1 MATWNTAEKN
11 GRWRGGRVVASN
23 GYVLV
28 RVGRGHRL
36 ADVRGYAYEHR
47 LVAERTLGRRLRP
60 GEIPHHLDGDRQ
72 NNRPD
77 NLAVVP
83 SPRHHRA
90 AHRTRHDLRAPDDPN
105 PLVACGCGCGARL
118 LRFDAENRPRRFL
131 PGHNPHARPTLDA
144 VLRALRSGPLS
155 RAGVIDAAGHTARAT
170 AVALT
175 RLKRRGRVRRL
186 RWGVWALAAPPEE
199 GARGR

>member
-1 MATWNTAEKN
+1 MANWNTAGKN
-11 GRWRGGRVVASN
+11 GQWRGGRVVASN

-28 RVGRGHRL
+28 RVGTSHHL

-47 LVAERTLGRRLRP
+47 LVAERKLGRRLLP

-90 AHRTRHDLRAPDDPN
+90 AHRKRHDLRAPDDPN
-105 PLVACGCGCGARL
+105 PLVACACGCGARFPRYDPL
-118 LRFDAENRPRRFL
+118 NRPRRFL
-131 PGHNPHARPTLDA
+131 PGHNPHPRPTLDA
-144 VLRALRSGPLS
+144 ILRALRQGPLS
-155 RAGVIDAAGHTARAT
+155 RADVITLSGCTVHAT
-170 AVALT
+170 AVALNK
-175 RLKRRGRVRRL
+175 LRRHGWVRRL
-186 RWGVWALAAPPEE
+186 RWGVWALVELPAEAPD
-199 GARGR
+199 GR